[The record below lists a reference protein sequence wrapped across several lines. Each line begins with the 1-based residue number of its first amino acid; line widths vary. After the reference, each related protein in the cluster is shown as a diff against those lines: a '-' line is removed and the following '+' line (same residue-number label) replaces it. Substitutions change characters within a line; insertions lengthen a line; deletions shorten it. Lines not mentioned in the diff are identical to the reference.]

1 MASVLWDG
9 GVSGPQ
15 LLISGNPWSG
25 QIVPVGGIQ
34 LIMDRNNSGNIYVG
48 FSGNITR
55 TSGNVPLSGSSLS
68 DGMQVGPGG
77 SYFVPKIALRAVASG
92 AGGAGSGMNLLF
104 SGTTP
109 WNIFILGDATCS
121 GQGRVYWEGM

>member
-34 LIMDRNNSGNIYVG
+34 LVMDRNNSGNMYVG

-77 SYFVPKIALRAVASG
+77 SYFVPKIALRGVASG

-109 WNIFILGDATCS
+109 WNIFILGDTACS